1 MDAKMNKKQ
10 DIVKLAKAG
19 NEPAEF
25 ALGKKGILICPED
38 DSYYF
43 KKSWHNGRRAF
54 LNRRENHDLSF
65 RKVLCPADNMIT
77 KGLWEGK
84 VIIENL
90 PKDKL
95 TEIKN
100 LIRNFDKIAQA
111 KDTLDRVIKV
121 DSEKGNLIVTTTEN
135 QMAHKLAKKIH
146 DAFKKVS
153 LKTSY
158 QKPPGDAE
166 IVWVKFQ

>member
-65 RKVLCPADNMIT
+65 RKVLCPADLM
-77 KGLWEGK
+77 
-84 VIIENL
+84 
-90 PKDKL
+90 
-95 TEIKN
+95 IKN
-100 LIRNFDKIAQA
+100 SINAIFLFD
-111 KDTLDRVIKV
+111 L
-121 DSEKGNLIVTTTEN
+121 
-135 QMAHKLAKKIH
+135 
-146 DAFKKVS
+146 
-153 LKTSY
+153 
-158 QKPPGDAE
+158 
-166 IVWVKFQ
+166 

>member
-65 RKVLCPADNMIT
+65 RKVLCPADLMI
-77 KGLWEGK
+77 KNGLWEGK
-84 VIIENL
+84 VIIENP
-90 PKDKL
+90 PKTKWLTSWPRKFMMLSRKSASKL
-95 TEIKN
+95 LIKRPPATPKSSGLNFNKIPLNSAEPLLKDN
-100 LIRNFDKIAQA
+100 LGQHKRNQA
-111 KDTLDRVIKV
+111 DH
-121 DSEKGNLIVTTTEN
+121 N
-135 QMAHKLAKKIH
+135 
-146 DAFKKVS
+146 
-153 LKTSY
+153 
-158 QKPPGDAE
+158 
-166 IVWVKFQ
+166 